1 MLEEFKTDLLSTL
14 GTQIDTLKAKKRQ
27 EEEDQMLA
35 IFCPKCWKKHAL
47 NDWPLEIIQ
56 VFAFCTEN
64 HDIFHCPKVKIL

>member
-35 IFCPKCWKKHAL
+35 IFCPKC
-47 NDWPLEIIQ
+47 
-56 VFAFCTEN
+56 
-64 HDIFHCPKVKIL
+64 